1 MRRRNRAS
9 LEAQLAG
16 VPLFAELTPEEISRI
31 AAAATRAREPAG
43 MLFSKEGERGDE
55 LVIVLDG
62 EVEVRHDGRVLATLG
77 PGEFVGEVA
86 LLDDG
91 ARRTATVVAR
101 TPVVVAYLGRYE
113 FERLTATNP
122 ALLEA
127 IEATRRRRT
136 DSPDS

>member
-1 MRRRNRAS
+1 M
-9 LEAQLAG
+9 
-16 VPLFAELTPEEISRI
+16 
-31 AAAATRAREPAG
+31 
-43 MLFSKEGERGDE
+43 
-55 LVIVLDG
+55 
-62 EVEVRHDGRVLATLG
+62 RHDGRVLATLG

-136 DSPDS
+136 DSPDL